1 MAAGPFLFTN
11 QSTQNSNMT
20 SPNPSASS
28 AKEAPRHIAVIGAG
42 MAGIACARTLVQAGH
57 QVTIFEKSRGAGG
70 RMATRS
76 TGFGGFDHGA
86 QYFTVRD
93 PRFAL
98 ALETA
103 KGIVKPWSANLVRVL
118 DPFGRVAAA
127 GLPARE
133 PHWVPTPGMTALVQH
148 WAKPLLDAGS
158 LKLETLV
165 TRIERDTLTPKKWQ
179 LRTNGMPG
187 TPDAEQVFSGFDAV
201 LLAQPNP
208 QAQSLLENSAQAPKL
223 VREINKVR
231 VAPCWTLMLA
241 FPQAI
246 QPNMAHLGPQWNAA
260 RSTHHRIAWLAR
272 ESSKPGHA
280 GVERWTVQASAA
292 WSHEHLEDDDARIQ
306 GKMLRA
312 FAEVTG
318 IRAEPSFAAVHRWR
332 YAQTVQPLGQSHLWD
347 KAARIGACGDWCIGH
362 RIEDAFVSGLEL
374 ALAVI

>member
-1 MAAGPFLFTN
+1 
-11 QSTQNSNMT
+11 MT
-20 SPNPSASS
+20 ITNPSASRLKP
-28 AKEAPRHIAVIGAG
+28 AARRIAVVGAG
-42 MAGIACARTLVQAGH
+42 MAGIACARTLAQAGH
-57 QVTIFEKSRGAGG
+57 DVTVFEKSRSAGG
-70 RMATRS
+70 RMSTRS
-76 TGFGGFDHGA
+76 TNFGGFDDGA

-103 KGIVKPWSANLVRVL
+103 KGIARPWSANLVRVL

-133 PHWVPTPGMTALVQH
+133 PHWVPTPGMNALVQH
-148 WAKPLLDAGS
+148 WAQPLEAEER

-165 TRIERDTLTPKKWQ
+165 TRIERDTLTPKLWQ
-179 LRTNGMPG
+179 LRTTGMPG
-187 TPDAEQVFSGFDAV
+187 TPDAEHVYSGFDAV
-201 LLAQPNP
+201 LLATPNP
-208 QAQSLLENSAQAPKL
+208 QAQALLENSAQAPKL
-223 VREINKVR
+223 AREIGKVR

-241 FPQAI
+241 FPQAV
-246 QPNMAHLGPQWNAA
+246 QPNLAHLGPQWNAA

-292 WSHEHLEDDDARIQ
+292 WSYEHLEDDAARVQ
-306 GKMLRA
+306 GKLLRA

-332 YAQTVQPLGQSHLWD
+332 YAQTIQPLGQSHLFD
-347 KAARIGACGDWCIGH
+347 KVAAIGACGDWCIGH
-362 RIEDAFVSGLEL
+362 RVEDAFVSGLEL
-374 ALAVI
+374 ALAVA